1 MRAPPRIARRGKKDV
16 DFAVTTYVEEV
27 RIAVKADSGIQ
38 SVADLNGKT
47 VAVTTGTTSVQHLR
61 RHERGLQA

>member
-1 MRAPPRIARRGKKDV
+1 MQNGTIDFECGSTTNSKARQKDV

-47 VAVTTGTTSVQHLR
+47 VAVTTGTISV
-61 RHERGLQA
+61 